1 MNVTSECTE
10 TTARRCGY
18 ISRWMARFIVE
29 GGTPLRGEIR
39 PAGNKNEALPLIA
52 ASLLTDEP
60 VTLRNVPRIRDVRG
74 MLEIAS
80 ALGARVE
87 ELDEHTVRITGAPG
101 SVQVPQKLA
110 GEVRASLLF
119 AGPLLARMKKV
130 QLGLP
135 GGDVIGRRRND
146 THFLALQQ
154 LGGKLDVARDG
165 YELTTAGLRG
175 AEVVLDEAS
184 VTATENAL
192 LAAVLANGRTVLHNA
207 ASEPHVQQLGIAL
220 MKMGAR
226 MVGIGTNTITID
238 GVERLKGVEH
248 TILSDHMEVGSL
260 IALVAMTRGTARIKD
275 AVPQHLRMTRLVFKR
290 LGVDTE
296 VAGDDLVVK
305 GKDAYVVEEDIGGK
319 IPTIK
324 PGIWPG
330 FPTDL
335 TSVATAMATQSQ
347 GTVLIHEW
355 MFDGRM
361 FWVDTLE
368 RMGARLVLADPH
380 RVVIVGPSQLYG
392 TELRSPD
399 IRAGMALLGATLCAR
414 GRSVINNVEQI
425 DRGYEELDKRLVELG
440 AKIERAA

>member
-1 MNVTSECTE
+1 
-10 TTARRCGY
+10 
-18 ISRWMARFIVE
+18 MARFLVE
-29 GGTPLRGEIR
+29 GGTPLRGEIT

-52 ASLLTDEP
+52 ASLLTDDA
-60 VTLRNVPRIRDVRG
+60 VTLHNVPRIRDVGG
-74 MLEIAS
+74 MLEIATE
-80 ALGARVE
+80 LGATVQ
-87 ELDEHTVRITGAPG
+87 ELDGHSVRITGAPR
-101 SVQVPQKLA
+101 SLKVPQKLA
-110 GEVRASLLF
+110 GEIRASLLF

-130 QLGLP
+130 ELGLP

-154 LGGKLDVARDG
+154 LCADLEVARDG
-165 YELTTAGLRG
+165 YVLTTTGLRG

-192 LAAVLANGRTVLHNA
+192 LAAVLAKGRTVLHNA

-226 MVGIGTNTITID
+226 IVGIGTNTITID
-238 GVERLKGVEH
+238 GVERLKGIEH

-260 IALVAMTRGTARIKD
+260 IALIAMTRGSATIRN
-275 AVPQHLRMTRLVFKR
+275 AVPQHLRMTQLVFKR

-296 VAGDDLVVK
+296 VVGNDLVVK
-305 GKDAYVVEEDIGGK
+305 GKDNYVVEEDIGGK

-335 TSVATAMATQSQ
+335 SSVATAMATQAQ

-361 FWVDTLE
+361 FWVDALE

-380 RVVIVGPSQLYG
+380 RVVVVGPSQLYG

-399 IRAGMALLGATLCAR
+399 IRAGMALLGATLCAK
-414 GRSVINNVEQI
+414 GSSVMNNVEQL
-425 DRGYEELDKRLVELG
+425 DRGYEELDKRLRALG
-440 AKIERAA
+440 ARIERAA

>member
-1 MNVTSECTE
+1 
-10 TTARRCGY
+10 
-18 ISRWMARFIVE
+18 MARFVVE
-29 GGTPLRGEIR
+29 GGTPLRGEIT

-52 ASLLTDEP
+52 ASLLTDDP
-60 VTLRNVPRIRDVRG
+60 VTLHNVPRIRDVRG
-74 MLEIAS
+74 MLEIATE
-80 ALGARVE
+80 LGATVE
-87 ELDEHTVRITGAPG
+87 ELDDHSVRITGAP
-101 SVQVPQKLA
+101 SSLRVPQKLA
-110 GEVRASLLF
+110 GEIRASLLF

-130 QLGLP
+130 ELGLP

-154 LGGKLDVARDG
+154 LGAELEVARDG
-165 YELTTAGLRG
+165 YVLTTTGLRG
-175 AEVVLDEAS
+175 GEVILDEAS

-192 LAAVLANGRTVLHNA
+192 LAAVLAKGRTVLHNA

-226 MVGIGTNTITID
+226 IAGIGTNTITID
-238 GVERLKGVEH
+238 GVDRLKGVDH

-260 IALVAMTRGTARIKD
+260 IALIAMTRGSASIRD

-296 VAGDDLVVK
+296 VVGNDLMVK
-305 GKDAYVVEEDIGGK
+305 GKDNYVVEEDIGGK

-335 TSVATAMATQSQ
+335 SSVATAMATQAQ

-361 FWVDTLE
+361 FWVDALE

-380 RVVIVGPSQLYG
+380 RVVVVGPSQLYA

-399 IRAGMALLGATLCAR
+399 IRAGMALLGATLCAK
-414 GRSVINNVEQI
+414 GRSIMNNVEQI
-425 DRGYEELDKRLVELG
+425 DRGYEELDKRLRALG

>member
-1 MNVTSECTE
+1 
-10 TTARRCGY
+10 
-18 ISRWMARFIVE
+18 MARFVVE
-29 GGTPLRGEIR
+29 GGTPLHGEIT

-60 VTLRNVPRIRDVRG
+60 VTLHNVPRIRDVRG
-74 MLEIAS
+74 MLEIAT
-80 ALGARVE
+80 ALGATVE
-87 ELDEHTVRITGAPG
+87 ELDDHSVRIAGAPR
-101 SVQVPQKLA
+101 SLAVPQKLA
-110 GEVRASLLF
+110 GEIRASLLF

-154 LGGKLDVARDG
+154 LGADLEVARDG
-165 YELTTAGLRG
+165 YVLTTAGLRG
-175 AEVVLDEAS
+175 AEVILDEAS

-192 LAAVLANGRTVLHNA
+192 LAAVLAKGRTVLHNA
-207 ASEPHVQQLGIAL
+207 ASEPHVQQLGMAL

-226 MVGIGTNTITID
+226 IVGIGTNTITID
-238 GVERLKGVEH
+238 GVERLKGIDH

-260 IALVAMTRGTARIKD
+260 IALIAMTKGSATIKD

-290 LGVDTE
+290 LGVETE
-296 VAGDDLVVK
+296 ISGEDLVVK
-305 GKDAYVVEEDIGGK
+305 GKEHYIVEEDIGGK

-335 TSVATAMATQSQ
+335 SSVATAMATQAQ

-380 RVVIVGPSQLYG
+380 RVVVVGPSQLYG

-399 IRAGMALLGATLCAR
+399 IRAGMALLGATLCAK

-425 DRGYEELDKRLVELG
+425 DRGYEELDTRLRALG
-440 AKIERAA
+440 ARIERAA

>member
-1 MNVTSECTE
+1 
-10 TTARRCGY
+10 
-18 ISRWMARFIVE
+18 MARFVVE
-29 GGTPLRGEIR
+29 GGTPLRGEIT

-52 ASLLTDEP
+52 ASLLTDDP
-60 VTLRNVPRIRDVRG
+60 VTLHNVPRIRDVRG
-74 MLEIAS
+74 MLEIAT
-80 ALGARVE
+80 ALGATVE
-87 ELDEHTVRITGAPG
+87 ELDDHSVRIAGAPR
-101 SVQVPQKLA
+101 SLAVPQKLA
-110 GEVRASLLF
+110 GEIRASLLF

-154 LGGKLDVARDG
+154 LGADLEVARDG
-165 YELTTAGLRG
+165 YVLTTPGLRG
-175 AEVVLDEAS
+175 AEVILDEAS

-192 LAAVLANGRTVLHNA
+192 LAAVLAKGRTVLHNA
-207 ASEPHVQQLGIAL
+207 ASEPHVQQLGMAL

-226 MVGIGTNTITID
+226 IVGIGTNTITID
-238 GVERLKGVEH
+238 GVERLKGIDH

-260 IALVAMTRGTARIKD
+260 IALIAMTKGSATIKD

-290 LGVDTE
+290 LGVETE
-296 VAGDDLVVK
+296 ISGEDLVVK
-305 GKDAYVVEEDIGGK
+305 GKEHYVVEEDIGGK

-335 TSVATAMATQSQ
+335 SSVATAMATQAQ

-380 RVVIVGPSQLYG
+380 RVVVVGPSQLYG

-399 IRAGMALLGATLCAR
+399 IRAGMALLGATLCAK

-425 DRGYEELDKRLVELG
+425 DRGYEELDTRLRALG
-440 AKIERAA
+440 ARIERAA